1 MTQSDHAPGTGRS
14 SLIDRE
20 VRRIAN
26 ARSVTFG
33 LALTFFG
40 LALVGGIAMRIVDDH
55 DFPSVGI
62 ALWWAVQTI
71 TTVGYGDV
79 VRTTRIGQLVASV
92 EMVIGTSFVAFLIA
106 GVTSTVIQ
114 RGQSQQQEAP
124 DVDAIVEAL
133 NEQSKAL
140 TDLEQRLAQIES
152 KLG

>member
-1 MTQSDHAPGTGRS
+1 MTQSDPAPEPGR

-40 LALVGGIAMRIVDDH
+40 LALIGGIAMRIVDDH

-79 VRTTRIGQLVASV
+79 VPTTRIGQLVASV
-92 EMVIGTSFVAFLIA
+92 EMVIGISFVAFLIA

-133 NEQSKAL
+133 NEQSNAL
-140 TDLEQRLAQIES
+140 TDQEQRLRQTES
-152 KLG
+152 KPA

>member
-1 MTQSDHAPGTGRS
+1 MTQSDPAPEPGR

-79 VRTTRIGQLVASV
+79 VPTTRIGQLVASV
-92 EMVIGTSFVAFLIA
+92 EMVIGISFVAFLIA

-124 DVDAIVEAL
+124 EVDAIVDAL